1 MDQAFEYVHA
11 VDDPG
16 SFIRA
21 NLDARPSNLRR
32 LLRDMQNRK
41 RINGTKLDRNL
52 LNEESP
58 SAFERAINRRR
69 EGEEV

>member
-32 LLRDMQNRK
+32 LLREMQNRK
-41 RINGTKLDRNL
+41 RVNGTKRDTNL
-52 LNEESP
+52 LSEASP
-58 SAFERAINRRR
+58 SAFARNINRRR
-69 EGEEV
+69 DEGE